1 MTKTSV
7 LPALTTERQQR
18 ADEYFQLHLNGQRE
32 WYAKKASSY
41 KQWGQILSVLVIACG
56 ALVSV
61 IQLVPIESGTG
72 VRWTAILTAFLGL
85 IITLAKG
92 IDRIGKFEE
101 SWVSY
106 RKASESMKR
115 EYRLYIN
122 NAGSYAGMEDEE
134 RAYRHFVEQTE
145 QIIAEEQQIFWQNR
159 DSENNEQKPS
169 TKTVAD

>member
-18 ADEYFQLHLNGQRE
+18 ADEYFQVHLNGQRE
-32 WYAKKASSY
+32 WYSRKATSY
-41 KQWGQILSVLVIACG
+41 KQWGQILSVVVIASG

-61 IQLVPIESGTG
+61 IQLLPVDADA
-72 VRWTAILTAFLGL
+72 RWAAILTACLGL
-85 IITLAKG
+85 IITVAKG

-101 SWVSY
+101 SWAGY

-122 NAGSYAGMEDEE
+122 NAGLYAEMGDEE
-134 RAYRHFVEQTE
+134 QAYRRFVEQIE
-145 QIIAEEQQIFWQNR
+145 QIIAEEQQIFWQSR
-159 DSENNEQKPS
+159 DGANNEQKL
-169 TKTVAD
+169 TDKTVAD

>member
-7 LPALTTERQQR
+7 LPVLTTERQQR
-18 ADEYFQLHLNGQRE
+18 ADEYFKVHLNGQRE
-32 WYAKKASSY
+32 WYSQKASSY
-41 KQWGQILSVLVIACG
+41 KQWGQILSVVVIAGG

-61 IQLVPIESGTG
+61 VQLLPTG
-72 VRWTAILTAFLGL
+72 AEARWATILTVFLGL

-92 IDRIGKFEE
+92 VDRIGKFEE

-122 NAGSYAGMEDEE
+122 NAGIYAVVDDEE
-134 RAYRHFVEQTE
+134 QAYRRFVEQVE

-159 DSENNEQKPS
+159 DAVSNGKH
-169 TKTVAD
+169 TTVDKTGDD